1 MDQGGLHRYLGCYCL
16 RSSYGILR
24 DRVGSSFLQYRCPT
38 ELCCMVFFDSD
49 DFPSGRNPYD
59 MTKMCE
65 GQIED
70 SICYPQTRCALL

>member
-1 MDQGGLHRYLGCYCL
+1 MGFCE
-16 RSSYGILR
+16 
-24 DRVGSSFLQYRCPT
+24 T
-38 ELCCMVFFDSD
+38 ELAVPFFNTGAPLNCAAWCFFDSD